1 MEYSDLLLT
10 VAEVAV
16 AFAGFASIVGILGQR
31 SASSPR
37 RLNAFRMRVM
47 LLHSL
52 VVVAFSL
59 VPFLIHSY
67 GVQEETVWRASSGL
81 YVIASMLMVVPLAR
95 RLRALRL
102 DGIATGWAGYVA
114 VPVVVLELTLS
125 LGNALGL
132 TQQVAAAVYLT
143 VLALRLFLSGLAFSL
158 LIFSFI
164 TPSESDD

>member
-16 AFAGFASIVGILGQR
+16 AFAGFASIVGVLGQR

-81 YVIASMLMVVPLAR
+81 YVITSVLVVVPMAR

-102 DGIATGWAGYVA
+102 DAISGSRVGYV
-114 VPVVVLELTLS
+114 VGPLIVLELTLS

-132 TQQVAAAVYLT
+132 TQQAAAAVYLT